1 MLIRK
6 SEGVHL
12 KNYDSKAFIKDLN
25 DADDIYENIEEYSPK
40 NKRKVFIV
48 FDDIIPDMLSIKK
61 LHQIVTELFIRGR
74 KLNIYTNL
82 LDCTK
87 KYYFN
92 STQYFIMKNP
102 NKW

>member
-1 MLIRK
+1 M
-6 SEGVHL
+6 
-12 KNYDSKAFIKDLN
+12 N

-40 NKRKVFIV
+40 KKRKVLIV

-61 LHQIVTELFIRGR
+61 IHQIVTELFIRGR
-74 KLNIYTNL
+74 KLNICTIL

-102 NKW
+102 NK

>member
-1 MLIRK
+1 M
-6 SEGVHL
+6 
-12 KNYDSKAFIKDLN
+12 N

-40 NKRKVFIV
+40 KKRKVLIV
-48 FDDIIPDMLSIKK
+48 FHDIIPDMVSTKK

-74 KLNIYTNL
+74 KLNIYTIL

-92 STQYFIMKNP
+92 ST
-102 NKW
+102 

>member
-1 MLIRK
+1 M
-6 SEGVHL
+6 
-12 KNYDSKAFIKDLN
+12 N
-25 DADDIYENIEEYSPK
+25 DADDIYENIKEYSPK
-40 NKRKVFIV
+40 KKRKVLIV

-74 KLNIYTNL
+74 KLNICTIL

>member
-1 MLIRK
+1 M
-6 SEGVHL
+6 
-12 KNYDSKAFIKDLN
+12 N
-25 DADDIYENIEEYSPK
+25 DADDIYENIKEYSPK
-40 NKRKVFIV
+40 KKRKVLIV

-74 KLNIYTNL
+74 KLNICTIL

-102 NKW
+102 NK